1 MSALDLHNY
10 QSIEVALFCKIVLPA
25 PAEPILMSDYYQPIF
40 IAGDNYTALG
50 QFLSITDTSSDLK
63 MTNSELT
70 IVMSGIPNSTLSDF
84 MTLGVKGSPITVIR
98 AVFDPHT
105 HNLLPVAG
113 NPAGKFK
120 GIINTI
126 AINEELNGKNQTSS
140 ISLICKSQVGMVASR
155 VSGRQTNPA
164 SENSFYPNDRSMD
177 RVPSLPNAKINF
189 GGV

>member
-1 MSALDLHNY
+1 MAIDLHNY
-10 QSIEVALFCKIVLPA
+10 RAIEAALFCKVEIPGYDDL
-25 PAEPILMSDYYQPIF
+25 LMSDYSEPIF

-50 QFLSITDTSSDLK
+50 QFLSITNTSSDLV
-63 MTNSELT
+63 MSNTEIT
-70 IVMSGIPNSTLSDF
+70 IVMSGIPNSTLAEF
-84 MTLGVKGSPITVIR
+84 MSMPVKGSKITVIR
-98 AVFDPHT
+98 GIFDPHT
-105 HNLLPVAG
+105 HNMIPVSG
-113 NPAGKFK
+113 NPTGKFK

-177 RVPSLPNAKINF
+177 RVPSLQNAKINF